1 MIGLDH
7 PNYAEAIKKRQIKGI
22 VLASANDD
30 ELSDILRCARWYCVE
45 NLNKLACSTYLRH
58 AV

>member
-7 PNYAEAIKKRQIKGI
+7 PKYAEAIKQRQIKGI

-30 ELSDILRCARWYCVE
+30 EISEILRCVSQQCYIRTKSC
-45 NLNKLACSTYLRH
+45 LKI
-58 AV
+58 